1 MTFGING
8 FGRIGRTAF
17 RVWWQYHRYSANLAM
32 INTSGSMEVDGWAYL
47 LKYDSNYGVFSEEI
61 RTETIRKAKEATDEN
76 PEIGFIFIG
85 DRKIVVTAQRAPEKL
100 PWGANGVH
108 TVIESTGVFTDNE
121 GASKHLQG
129 GAQRVIIS
137 APPKGD
143 GIGTYVIGVNADGL
157 SGGDSDAIKIL
168 SNASCTTNC
177 VAPVTSV
184 MVSSFGVEKAIMSTI
199 HAYTDDQNLHDN
211 SHRDARRSRAA
222 AKNIVPTTTGAAVAV
237 TETIP
242 ELKGL
247 FDGISYR
254 VPVSV
259 GSLSDMVFVTRRP
272 VTIEEVN
279 NALSEA
285 AGQDR
290 WRGVLAVST
299 DPIVSQDIVGRR
311 ESSIVD
317 LPLTNVVGGNLVK
330 VVSWYDNEYGYCNR
344 LVEQAIE

>member
-85 DRKIVVTAQRAPEKL
+85 DRKIVITAQRAPEKL
-100 PWGANGVH
+100 PWGVNGVH
-108 TVIESTGVFTDNE
+108 TVIESTGVFTDSE